1 MKISLIAAMAENHVI
16 GRNNQL
22 PWRLPADLKRFKA
35 LTMGKPIVMGR
46 KTWESLGR
54 PLPGR
59 TNIVIT
65 RDIGYQ
71 AEGCVV
77 VHSIDQAL
85 EVAAG
90 SDEVMVIGGEKLYQ
104 QVLDRADR
112 LYLTLVKSDVEGD
125 TWFPEFDLTQW
136 REVQREASI
145 MSLSCWSVFKGGQST
160 GSLNSSRVRFPFFR
174 R

>member
-90 SDEVMVIGGEKLYQ
+90 SDEVMVIGGAKLYQ
-104 QVLDRADR
+104 QMLDRADR

-136 REVQREASI
+136 HEVQREAH
-145 MSLSCWSVFKGGQST
+145 
-160 GSLNSSRVRFPFFR
+160 SRDDKNEFDYEFVLLERV
-174 R
+174 